1 MKYNLDCIRQVLL
14 TLKNNLNIA
23 MNMFN
28 KLSPLSLLCSIHIE
42 ERKRTQTANGGT
54 WGLPVLIIALI
65 ALAVGVIGLFI
76 ALNALR
82 EAKSANKNRDLSEFA
97 AAFETLE
104 PSDKEKVMKY
114 IEEIKDKRNKPQS

>member
-1 MKYNLDCIRQVLL
+1 MSMFSKLL
-14 TLKNNLNIA
+14 L
-23 MNMFN
+23 
-28 KLSPLSLLCSIHIE
+28 LSLLCSIHIE
-42 ERKRTQTANGGT
+42 ERTRTHTRTANGSACD
-54 WGLPVLIIALI
+54 LPVVIIALV
-65 ALAVGVIGLFI
+65 ALAVGLTGLFI

-114 IEEIKDKRNKPQS
+114 IKEIKAKRNEP

>member
-1 MKYNLDCIRQVLL
+1 MLS
-14 TLKNNLNIA
+14 
-23 MNMFN
+23 MFI
-28 KLSPLSLLCSIHIE
+28 KLSLLSLLCSIHIE
-42 ERKRTQTANGGT
+42 ELTRTHTRTANGSACD
-54 WGLPVLIIALI
+54 LLVLIIALV
-65 ALAVGVIGLFI
+65 ALAVGLTGLFI

-114 IEEIKDKRNKPQS
+114 IKEIKAKRNEPRS